1 MKTIFRIT
9 LLTVCLC
16 LCGCIDRDR
25 VLKTFV
31 DDLISDNYITIADAP
46 RVSLIGMKTGRRL
59 FRLSHA
65 ATTALNVRAEWRNLA
80 EEIEKDSAI
89 IHTSGWREVVELEEL
104 KDFDLTDVK
113 KTSFAYFS
121 VKSKPG
127 GFYTLFQTEAMRE
140 ENDLLIWVTQ

>member
-1 MKTIFRIT
+1 MKSIFRII
-9 LLTVCLC
+9 LLTFCLC

-25 VLKTFV
+25 VLKTFI
-31 DDLISDNYITIADAP
+31 DDLISENYITIADAP

-65 ATTALNVRAEWRNLA
+65 ATTPLNVRAEWRNLA

-89 IHTSGWREVVELEEL
+89 IHTSGWREVVELEDL

-113 KTSFAYFS
+113 KTGSSSIS
-121 VKSKPG
+121 VGFRKGQEEDLG
-127 GFYTLFQTEAMRE
+127 GRGRTRFECGSA
-140 ENDLLIWVTQ
+140 